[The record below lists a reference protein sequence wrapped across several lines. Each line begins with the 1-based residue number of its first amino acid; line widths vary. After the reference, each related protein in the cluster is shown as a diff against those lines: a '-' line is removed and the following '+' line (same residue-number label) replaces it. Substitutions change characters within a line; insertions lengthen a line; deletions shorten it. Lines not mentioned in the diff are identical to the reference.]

1 VHLNPVRVLR
11 LGLNK
16 GAQAV
21 GRRGSA
27 PIPSREV
34 VQQRL
39 GRMILQELSQRAGG
53 VDYPTVGAA
62 VSRSAW
68 QRVHDPRLC
77 GFVGRVQRE
86 LSTFEM

>member
-1 VHLNPVRVLR
+1 VRVLR

-16 GAQAV
+16 GAQVA

-27 PIPSREV
+27 PAPRREV

-53 VDYPTVGAA
+53 VDYTTVGAA
-62 VSRSAW
+62 VSGSARR
-68 QRVHDPRLC
+68 RVRDPRLR
-77 GFVGRVQRE
+77 GFVGRVQRQ